1 MLLLIVSLDH
11 VMSPK
16 RTNRCR
22 LNPARSAG
30 PGWIALSAGMV
41 TAAVI
46 LHTVAAS
53 GGVKTVIGGSGTGK
67 RTVVGMGRSTPQPKP
82 VRGSATAYFAGWG
95 THTENGTTRRTISV
109 AIDDARRVQRMILAN
124 ENPGGVYNPGKH
136 VKKLSETLKIGDA
149 VGFHFLM
156 VSERIFAAGITLEK
170 PLPSEPG
177 AAPFTLISTKTVRS
191 GGQKVTILTA
201 NAGVIPCT
209 FRLAEEVDE
218 NGRSRPSRKVTD
230 TLKKFCRGDLLE
242 LEYKTINFQFVVTG
256 VKAATRSSQG
266 MLTKITHRKLK
277 GYKHM
282 VARIKTSKR
291 TMTLTDPE
299 AVIKLELKNVAN
311 PPPDPPVQTTLKSL
325 QPGDHVMFK
334 YRRQRGVYWLDE
346 IYPVSRNRPTTR
358 PSKSAKRI
366 E

>member
-1 MLLLIVSLDH
+1 MDH
-11 VMSPK
+11 IMSPNC
-16 RTNRCR
+16 TNRYR
-22 LNPARSAG
+22 FNR
-30 PGWIALSAGMV
+30 ALLTVIV

-46 LHTVAAS
+46 LHTVAA
-53 GGVKTVIGGSGTGK
+53 GAGVKTVIGGTGTGR

-82 VRGSATAYFAGWG
+82 IRGSATAYFAGWG

-124 ENPGGVYNPGKH
+124 ENPGGSYNPGKH
-136 VKKLSETLKIGDA
+136 IKKLSETLKIGDA
-149 VGFHFLM
+149 IGFHFLM

-170 PLPSEPG
+170 PLPREPG
-177 AAPFTLISTKTVRS
+177 AAPFTLIGTKTVRS
-191 GGQKVTILTA
+191 GGQKITILTA

-209 FRLAEEVDE
+209 FRVAEEVDE
-218 NGRSRPSRKVTD
+218 NGKSRPNRKITEA
-230 TLKKFCRGDLLE
+230 LKQFCRSDLLE
-242 LEYKTINFQFVVTG
+242 LEYKTINFQFVLTG
-256 VKAATRSSQG
+256 VKAARRSGQG
-266 MLTKITHRKLK
+266 TLVKITERRLK

-325 QPGDHVMFK
+325 KPGDQVMFK
-334 YRRQRGVYWLDE
+334 YRRQKGAYWLDE
-346 IYPVSRNRPTTR
+346 IYPVSRPTTR
-358 PSKSAKRI
+358 PSRPASRI